1 MALRESLSQVD
12 LFSALPDSALDEII
26 STGTTFSI
34 NPGSTLVIE
43 GSSDAGFQ
51 LVKRGSAK
59 VSVNGV
65 ERGSVTE
72 GGYFGEMS
80 LIDHQGRSA
89 TIVAGPDG
97 VETFAVSALAFASLL
112 DRYPQVAR
120 ALLPVLTARI
130 RSIEARQSAQPQP

>member
-89 TIVAGPDG
+89 TIVAGPEG
-97 VETFAVSALAFASLL
+97 VETFAVSALEFSSLM
-112 DRYPQVAR
+112 DRYPQIAR
-120 ALLPVLTARI
+120 ALLPILTARI
-130 RSIEARQSAQPQP
+130 RAVEATQTVQDG